1 MMTRNSTKL
10 VHEGDYA
17 AEIEVVLIEDE
28 TGWSPYLS
36 PQDAAKIDKVRRALR
51 AGEIK
56 TASTLAKV
64 YRLEPVA
71 A

>member
-1 MMTRNSTKL
+1 MTRRSTKL

-17 AEIEVVLIEDE
+17 AETEVELSADE

-36 PQDAAKIDKVRRALR
+36 PQDAAKIDRVRRALR
-51 AGEIK
+51 ANDLK
-56 TASTLAKV
+56 AAATLARI
-64 YRLEPVA
+64 YRPEPFA

>member
-1 MMTRNSTKL
+1 MTRKSTKL

-17 AEIEVVLIEDE
+17 AEIDVDLIEDE

-36 PQDAAKIDKVRRALR
+36 SQDAARVDKVRRALLS
-51 AGEIK
+51 GDLK
-56 TASTLAKV
+56 TASALAKV

>member
-1 MMTRNSTKL
+1 MTRRSIKL

-17 AEIEVVLIEDE
+17 AEIDVDLIEDE

-36 PQDAAKIDKVRRALR
+36 PQDATKLDKVRRALR
-51 AGEIK
+51 SKDLE
-56 TASTLAKV
+56 TAATLARI

>member
-1 MMTRNSTKL
+1 MTRKSTKL

-17 AEIEVVLIEDE
+17 AEIDVDLIEDE
-28 TGWSPYLS
+28 TGESPYLS
-36 PQDAAKIDKVRRALR
+36 PKDASKIDKVRRALLP
-51 AGEIK
+51 GDLK
-56 TASTLAKV
+56 TASALAKV

>member
-1 MMTRNSTKL
+1 MTRKSTKL
-10 VHEGDYA
+10 VHEGDFA
-17 AEIEVVLIEDE
+17 AEIEVDLIEDE

-36 PQDAAKIDKVRRALR
+36 PQDATKIDKVRRALR
-51 AGEIK
+51 KSDLK
-56 TASTLAKV
+56 TATALAKV

>member
-1 MMTRNSTKL
+1 MTRRSIKL

-17 AEIEVVLIEDE
+17 AEIDVDLIEDE

-36 PQDAAKIDKVRRALR
+36 PQDATKLDKVRRALR
-51 AGEIK
+51 SKDLK
-56 TASTLAKV
+56 TAATLARI